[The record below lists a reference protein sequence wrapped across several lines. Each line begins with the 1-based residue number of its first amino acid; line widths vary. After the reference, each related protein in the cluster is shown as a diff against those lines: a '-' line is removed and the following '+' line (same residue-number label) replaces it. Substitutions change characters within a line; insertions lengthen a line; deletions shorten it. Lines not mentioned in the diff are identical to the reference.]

1 MKFTDF
7 ILNELRVIYMKL
19 SEIESKDHKGEQ
31 PTELDGEIT
40 HDLIEILADDGI
52 TADMLLKTA
61 MELYFPH
68 PGIETQELAEERF
81 KKELKI
87 ALSDPNLCILIYSG
101 ILLEREGVAGR
112 LPNISVSS
120 YEKDLTFIIAD
131 EVIGMSIAKYISG
144 DKGMFEY
151 VRFDKEKPGILSK
164 MGPFMDDVIAGLIG
178 GVSANMY
185 TRGMAEADIDDSE
198 SENKPDKKRKHNR
211 NIGSGASVGGVIAG

>member
-1 MKFTDF
+1 
-7 ILNELRVIYMKL
+7 MKL
-19 SEIESKDHKGEQ
+19 SEIESKDHKGDQ
-31 PTELDGEIT
+31 PSELEGEIT
-40 HDLIEILADDGI
+40 HDIIDILEDDGI

-81 KKELKI
+81 RKELKI

-101 ILLEREGVAGR
+101 ILLEREGIAGT

-185 TRGMAEADIDDSE
+185 TRGMAEADTDDSE
-198 SENKPDKKRKHNR
+198 PKNKPDKKKKQ
-211 NIGSGASVGGVIAG
+211 SSSASVGGVVAG

>member
-1 MKFTDF
+1 
-7 ILNELRVIYMKL
+7 MKL
-19 SEIESKDHKGEQ
+19 SEIKSRDYKGDQ
-31 PTELDGEIT
+31 PNKPEGEIT
-40 HDLIEILADDGI
+40 HDILDILEDDGI
-52 TADMLLKTA
+52 TVDVLLDTA
-61 MELYFPH
+61 MKLYFPH
-68 PGIETQELAEERF
+68 PGIETQELAENRF
-81 KKELKI
+81 RKELMI

-101 ILLEREGVAGR
+101 ILLEREGIAGT
-112 LPNISVSS
+112 LPNISASS

-185 TRGMAEADIDDSE
+185 TRGMAEASTNEDDE
-198 SENKPDKKRKHNR
+198 IEDEPEKKKKYSS
-211 NIGSGASVGGVIAG
+211 NIGGVIAG